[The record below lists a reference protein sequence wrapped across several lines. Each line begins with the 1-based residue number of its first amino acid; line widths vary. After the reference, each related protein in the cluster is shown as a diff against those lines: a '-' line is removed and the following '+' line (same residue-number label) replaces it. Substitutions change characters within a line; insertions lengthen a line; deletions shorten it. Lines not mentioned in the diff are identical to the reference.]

1 MADTIANQRDLHAV
15 IVFEEGEV
23 KMVVPDNI
31 RAYPGQSVQWIV
43 VPPNTAEVIFDFEA
57 GPIDWDPSSSG
68 KSRIKGTVKREA
80 RGEYKY
86 SVNDGK
92 GNIVDPRLRIR
103 G

>member
-1 MADTIANQRDLHAV
+1 MAGNIANQTGIDAV

-43 VPPNTAEVIFDFEA
+43 VPPNMAEVIFDFKL
-57 GPIDWDPSSSG
+57 GPIDWDSHPSG
-68 KSRIKGTVKREA
+68 ETRIKGTVRREA

-86 SVNDGK
+86 SVKDGK
-92 GNIVDPRLRIR
+92 GNVIDPRLRIR